1 LGNLRDRIGVDRDR
15 VCTAAFAA
23 RPALMDATQIA
34 LLALYV
40 SIFALV
46 VSAAASMLEMRRW
59 FDEGVKLLLSLMP
72 DAQMLGGATPIT
84 IPT

>member
-1 LGNLRDRIGVDRDR
+1 
-15 VCTAAFAA
+15 
-23 RPALMDATQIA
+23 MDATQIA

-72 DAQMLGGATPIT
+72 DAQMLGGAMPIT